1 MNDQITEEKIQDDAE
16 YQAEFIILSSAT
28 TTYTQITDDIL
39 TETICQP
46 SSYEDRIRLFVWLR
60 LLELEKTKV
69 NKQDWSSKRDKMFGR
84 IRTKI
89 SEISDCLLLA
99 TPKETKVSPIFNRRL
114 EVLKSWLLKQE
125 FFKGD
130 EITILPKIFT
140 YNKIHIALNQASLDT
155 TLFDLSLSSFT
166 RHFWLKQKIVK
177 LTCGR

>member
-69 NKQDWSSKRDKMFGR
+69 NKQDWSSKRDKMFDR

-89 SEISDCLLLA
+89 S
-99 TPKETKVSPIFNRRL
+99 
-114 EVLKSWLLKQE
+114 
-125 FFKGD
+125 
-130 EITILPKIFT
+130 
-140 YNKIHIALNQASLDT
+140 
-155 TLFDLSLSSFT
+155 
-166 RHFWLKQKIVK
+166 
-177 LTCGR
+177 

>member
-69 NKQDWSSKRDKMFGR
+69 NKQDWSSKRDKMFDR

-99 TPKETKVSPIFNRRL
+99 TSKETKVSPIFTRRL
-114 EVLKSWLLKQE
+114 EVLNFWLLEQE
-125 FFKGD
+125 FFKRD
-130 EITILPKIFT
+130 EITILPKIFNN
-140 YNKIHIALNQASLDT
+140 NKMHNALNKASLDK
-155 TLFDLSLSSFT
+155 TLFDITPSTFE
-166 RHFWLKQKIVK
+166 RHFWRKQQIAKYK
-177 LTCGR
+177 SGR

>member
-69 NKQDWSSKRDKMFGR
+69 NKQDWSSKRDKMFDR

-99 TPKETKVSPIFNRRL
+99 TSKETKVSPIFTRRL
-114 EVLKSWLLKQE
+114 EVLNFWLLKQD

-130 EITILPKIFT
+130 EITILPKNI
-140 YNKIHIALNQASLDT
+140 
-155 TLFDLSLSSFT
+155 
-166 RHFWLKQKIVK
+166 
-177 LTCGR
+177 

>member
-28 TTYTQITDDIL
+28 TTYTQITNDIL

-69 NKQDWSSKRDKMFGR
+69 NKQDWSSKRDKMFDR

-99 TPKETKVSPIFNRRL
+99 TPKETKVSPIFTRRL
-114 EVLKSWLLKQE
+114 EVLNFWLRKQD

-130 EITILPKIFT
+130 EITILPKIYD
-140 YNKIHIALNQASLDT
+140 YNKIHNALNKASSDI
-155 TLFDLSLSSFT
+155 TLFDITPSTFE
-166 RHFWLKQKIVK
+166 RHFWRKQKIAK
-177 LTCGR
+177 SKGGR

>member
-69 NKQDWSSKRDKMFGR
+69 NKQDWSSKRDKMFDR

-99 TPKETKVSPIFNRRL
+99 TPKETKVSPTFALRL
-114 EVLKSWLLKQE
+114 EVLKFWLLEQE

-130 EITILPKIFT
+130 EITILPKMFN
-140 YNKIHIALNQASLDT
+140 YNKMHNALNKASLDK
-155 TLFDLSLSSFT
+155 TLFDITPSTFE
-166 RHFWLKQKIVK
+166 RHFWRKQQIAKYK
-177 LTCGR
+177 SGR